1 MTNRLQKIAGA
12 TAFLAAPAFGQ
23 TVPPPAAVE
32 EPALVE
38 DAGAMGDEEEEEI
51 VITGARPRGA
61 ALGDIAPLETLDS
74 RDVRATGATNITEL
88 LSALA
93 PQIGSAQGRGAEGPV
108 LLLNGQRI
116 SGFRELRDIP
126 TEAISRVE
134 ILPEEVALKYGFAP
148 TQKVVNIVLRERFR
162 STSVLAAITDAT
174 DGGHTSGRAD
184 VTRLMLG
191 TAGRTTLNL
200 RAEGNDMLTEA
211 DRDIEQGEGAAR
223 SLIGSRRQ
231 LRGTATINRK
241 IFGDVSATG
250 NAELEHST
258 GRSLLGI
265 GDTLL
270 QTLGRETRSDSAHA
284 GFALNGT
291 KAKWRWTVTGNADLA
306 RDTSR
311 SDRENADF
319 PEQRTRQE
327 RASGDLLGTANGTLF
342 KLPAGDASATLRA
355 GAAATHLDARR
366 TSLGETR
373 STSLGRTSGN
383 AALNLDLPISRRNR
397 DFSALGNLTFSVDAG
412 VEQLSDFGTLTTLGA
427 GVNWSPAEPFSLLA
441 SWRRE
446 EGAPSVQQLG
456 DPILETPGARIFDF
470 TTGQTA
476 LITAITGGNPDLQ
489 ADRRSVFKLGGNWK
503 PLKETNLRLRAEFVS
518 STIERP
524 IQGIFAVTQALQ
536 DAFPERFTRNAA
548 GEMISADLRPINFD
562 EARRDTL
569 RLGFDFSKPLK
580 SRRPSQSAL
589 DQLRAQFGG
598 RRGAPTGGAQ
608 PSGES
613 GPPPATE
620 GGGERAGRGGR
631 GFGGRGGGGGGFFGG
646 NRGRLQFSLT
656 DTITLTDKV
665 TIGPGLP
672 ALDFLRGDAVGSSGG
687 TPRHRVEAQGGWSNN
702 GLGAR
707 LSANWRSGTR
717 VDSLGTGALRFGS
730 LATFDLRLFAN
741 PGEQLDLVLKQPWL
755 RGSSLRFEVNNIFNA
770 RPKVRDAAGLT
781 PLNYQPD
788 LLDPL
793 GRTVSISFRKLFS
806 PRPGARRAE
815 REREQGRQPR

>member
-1 MTNRLQKIAGA
+1 MSNRLHRLAGA
-12 TAFLAAPAFGQ
+12 AAFLAAPAFGQ
-23 TVPPPAAVE
+23 TATGSAAPAAD
-32 EPALVE
+32 PQQTAAPL
-38 DAGAMGDEEEEEI
+38 DDEADEEEI
-51 VITGARPRGA
+51 VITGSRPRGA

-93 PQIGSAQGRGAEGPV
+93 PQIGSAQGRGSEGPV

-148 TQKVVNIVLRERFR
+148 TQKVVNIVLRNRFR
-162 STSVLAAITDAT
+162 STAVLAGVTDAT
-174 DGGHTSGRAD
+174 DGGQTSGRAD

-191 TAGRTTLNL
+191 TAGRTTLNVH
-200 RAEGNDMLTEA
+200 AEGNGMLTEA
-211 DRDIEQGEGAAR
+211 DRDIAQGEGTAR

-231 LRGTATINRK
+231 LRGTATVNRK
-241 IFGDVSATG
+241 IFGDVSATA

-270 QTLGRETRSDSAHA
+270 ETLGRETRSDSAHA

-291 KAKWRWTVTGNADLA
+291 KAKWRWTVTGNGDLS

-311 SDRENADF
+311 SDRDNADF

-327 RASGDLLGTANGTLF
+327 RASGDLLGTANGSVF
-342 KLPAGDASATLRA
+342 KLPAGDASATFRA
-355 GAAATHLDARR
+355 GASAIHLDARR
-366 TSLGETR
+366 ISLGETR
-373 STSLGRTSGN
+373 SDSLGRTSGN
-383 AALNLDLPISRRNR
+383 AAVNLDLPVSRRNR

-412 VEQLSDFGTLTTLGA
+412 VERLSDFGTLTTLGA
-427 GVNWSPAEPFSLLA
+427 GANWSPVEPVSLLV

-446 EGAPSVQQLG
+446 EGAPTLQQLG
-456 DPILETPGARIFDF
+456 EPILETSGARIFDF
-470 TTGQTA
+470 TTGETA

-489 ADRRSVFKLGGNWK
+489 ADRRSVFKVGGNWK
-503 PLKETNLRLRAEFVS
+503 PLKETDLRLRAEFVS
-518 STIERP
+518 STIDRP
-524 IQGIFAVTQALQ
+524 VQSIFAVTPALEA
-536 DAFPERFTRNAA
+536 AFPERFTRNPA
-548 GEMISADLRPINFD
+548 GELIAADLRPINFD

-598 RRGAPTGGAQ
+598 RRGGAQ
-608 PSGES
+608 SGAATSGET
-613 GPPPATE
+613 GPPPSSE

-631 GFGGRGGGGGGFFGG
+631 GFGSGGGGGFFGG

-656 DTITLTDKV
+656 DTITFTDKV

-672 ALDFLRGDAVGSSGG
+672 ALDYLHGEAAGSAGG
-687 TPRHRVEAQGGWSNN
+687 TPRHRVEAQAGWSNN

-717 VDSLGTGALRFGS
+717 VDSLGLGELRFGS

-741 PGEQLDLVLKQPWL
+741 FGDQLEAVMKQPWL
-755 RGSSLRFEVNNIFNA
+755 RGSSLRFEVSNIFNA
-770 RPKVRDAAGLT
+770 RPDVRNASGLT
-781 PLNYQPD
+781 PLNYQSD

-806 PRPGARRAE
+806 PRPAARRAE
-815 REREQGRQPR
+815 REREDGRRSR